1 MSGFAIRNPYFIV
14 VICLIIAVVGVS
26 TLARMPVDMFPAM
39 DIPVV
44 VVATFYNGMPPEQIE
59 ADITSRFERFFTLG
73 AGIEHIESRS
83 LPGVSVIKVFF
94 QPGTNPDSAVT
105 TISNLAMAQL
115 RRLPPGTLPPV
126 VLKFDASSLPVC
138 LVTLK
143 GEGLDETKLHDLA
156 QFQVRNEI
164 AGVQGASVPPP
175 FGGRYR
181 QIMVYADPFKLEA
194 HQLSL
199 MDVVRS
205 VNNANLILPA
215 GDVQIGQLDY
225 NIYTN
230 SQLSTMAEI
239 NQLPVKTV
247 GQAAVRVA
255 DVGIAKDA
263 EQIQTNLV
271 RVDGQRS
278 VYVPVLKQ
286 GGDTNT
292 IAVVDGIKDA
302 VAHLFD
308 VPKELVTK
316 VTFDQSVFVKTAIET
331 LLHEGG
337 IGLLLTSV
345 LILIF
350 LGSMRATLAVFFS
363 IPLSALAAFIALSF
377 GGGSINSMVL
387 GGLALAFSRLID
399 NSVVVLENIY
409 RHLEAGES
417 PAVAAEKGGREVA
430 LPVLSATLTTV
441 VVFFPVTFLYG
452 VSRYLFS
459 ALALAVAFS
468 LFASYAVAMT
478 VVPLFC
484 ARFIKAPAHHGTPS
498 SEVTVTV
505 DHVRSRWNLGDRF
518 NIWFNDRFESF
529 LKMYDRALVIVLRR
543 PVLTLAAFGVVFLA
557 SLSAFP
563 KLGLSFFPRTDSG
576 QFLINLKA
584 PTGTRLA
591 ISESEVIK
599 VEALI
604 RQVVAPQDLDIIV
617 SNIGTAPGFSSIYTS
632 NSGSHTSFV
641 QVSLKEGHKTGSYEY
656 MARVKAR
663 IETELPELRAY
674 FQSGGMVDAVLN
686 LGLPAPIDV
695 QVAGT
700 DMKKAYATANRLAA
714 QIGKIHGV
722 ADVFIPQDIDYP
734 ALQLDV
740 DRTRAGE
747 LGLDQREVVG
757 NLITALTS
765 NQMIAPSY
773 WIDPKNGNDYMLTV
787 QYPETQVQTL
797 NDLRA
802 IPLRGSA
809 SALSSRL
816 DAITSIRRVSAPT
829 EVDHYQLRRTI
840 DIYVRPLEEDLGK
853 IATSIDGVIADTK
866 VPEGLDVTLRGMVQG
881 MRASFTSF
889 ALGLCLALV
898 LLYLILVAQFQSF
911 VDPFL
916 ILVAV
921 PPGLAGVIL
930 TLWVTHTTL
939 NVMSLMGVVML
950 VGIAVS
956 NSILIVEFT
965 RHLRSEGMAVRE
977 AVATACRVRLRPVL
991 MTSLATIIGL
1001 LPMALKLGAGSE
1013 AYAPLAR
1020 AILGGLSLSVA
1031 LTVFLVPAAYV
1042 LVYGERVPGG
1052 SGSQGA
1058 H

>member
-14 VICLIIAVVGVS
+14 VVCLIAAVVGAA
-26 TLARMPVDMFPAM
+26 TLARMPVDMFPSM
-39 DIPVV
+39 KIPVV
-44 VVATFYNGMPPEQIE
+44 VVATFFNGMPPEQIE

-73 AGIEHIESRS
+73 SGIEHIESRS

-94 QPGTNPDSAVT
+94 QPGSDPDSAVT
-105 TISNLAMAQL
+105 TISNLAMANL

-138 LVTLK
+138 LVTVK
-143 GEGLDETKLHDLA
+143 GQGLDETRLRDLA
-156 QFQVRNEI
+156 QFQVRNQI
-164 AGVQGASVPPP
+164 ASVPGASVPPP
-175 FGGRYR
+175 FGGKYR
-181 QIMVYADPFKLEA
+181 QIMVYADPHKLEA

-230 SQLSTMAEI
+230 SQLSGI
-239 NQLPVKTV
+239 SDIDDLPVKTV
-247 GQAAVRVA
+247 GMAPVRVA
-255 DVGIAKDA
+255 DIGFAKDA
-263 EQIQTNLV
+263 QQIQTNVV

-278 VYVPVLKQ
+278 VYVSVLKQ

-302 VAHLFD
+302 LKNLFD
-308 VPKELVTK
+308 VPKELIPQVA
-316 VTFDQSVFVKTAIET
+316 FDQSVFVKTAIET

-337 IGLLLTSV
+337 IGLVLTSV
-345 LILIF
+345 MILIF
-350 LGSMRATLAVFFS
+350 LGSFRATLAVFFS
-363 IPLSALAAFIALSF
+363 IPLSALAAFLLLGL
-377 GGGSINSMVL
+377 GGGSVNSMVL

-417 PAVAAEKGGREVA
+417 PSVAAEKGGREVA
-430 LPVLSATLTTV
+430 LPVLSATLTTA

-452 VSRYLFS
+452 VSRFLFS
-459 ALALAVAFS
+459 ALALAVVLS

-484 ARFIKAPAHHGTPS
+484 ARFIKAPSHHGTPS
-498 SEVTVTV
+498 SEAPVTV
-505 DHVRSRWNLGDRF
+505 DHARNRRTWGDRF
-518 NIWFNDRFESF
+518 NIWFNNRFESV
-529 LKMYDRALVIVLRR
+529 LKVYDRAVGIVLRG
-543 PVLTLAAFGVVFLA
+543 PAITLVAFGVAFLA
-557 SLSAFP
+557 CLALVP
-563 KLGLSFFPRTDSG
+563 KLGISFFPRTDAG
-576 QFLINLKA
+576 QFVINIKA
-584 PTGTRLA
+584 PTGTRIGL
-591 ISESEVIK
+591 SEAEVAK
-599 VEALI
+599 VEALV
-604 RQVVAPQDLDIIV
+604 REVVAPEDLRLII
-617 SNIGTAPGFSSIYTS
+617 SNIGTAAGFSSIYTS
-632 NSGSHTSFV
+632 NSGSHTSFI
-641 QVSLKEGHKTGSYEY
+641 QVNLTDEHKTGSYEY
-656 MARVKAR
+656 MARVKQR
-663 IETELPELRAY
+663 IESELPELSAY
-674 FQSGGMVDAVLN
+674 FSSGGMVDAVLN

-700 DMKKAYATANRLAA
+700 NLKNSFATANCLAA
-714 QIGKIHGV
+714 KIRQIDGV

-734 ALQLDV
+734 ALRLNV
-740 DRTRAGE
+740 DRTRAAE

-787 QYPETQVQTL
+787 QYPENQVRSL
-797 NDLRA
+797 GDLRA
-802 IPLRGSA
+802 IPLRGSG
-809 SALSSRL
+809 SAMPTRL
-816 DAITSIRRVSAPT
+816 DAITQIERAAAPT
-829 EVDHYQLRRTI
+829 EVDHYQLRRTV
-840 DIYVRPLEEDLGK
+840 DIYVRPLHEDLGQ
-853 IATSIDGVIADTK
+853 IANSIDRIVAETK
-866 VPEGLDVTLRGMVQG
+866 APEGLVVTLRGMVQG

-889 ALGLCLALV
+889 GLGLCLAVL
-898 LLYLILVAQFQSF
+898 LLYLILVAQFESF

-916 ILVAV
+916 ILLAV
-921 PPGLAGVIL
+921 PPGIAGVIL
-930 TLWVTHTTL
+930 TLWVSDTTL

-965 RHLRSEGMAVRE
+965 RHLRGEGMGVRE
-977 AVATACRVRLRPVL
+977 AVAVACRVRLRPVL

-1020 AILGGLSLSVA
+1020 AILGGLSVSVV
-1031 LTVFLVPAAYV
+1031 LTVFLVPAAYL
-1042 LVYGERVPGG
+1042 LVHRDRQQPITE
-1052 SGSQGA
+1052 
-1058 H
+1058 

>member
-1 MSGFAIRNPYFIV
+1 MSRFAIRNPYFIV
-14 VICLIIAVVGVS
+14 VVCLVIAVVGATS
-26 TLARMPVDMFPAM
+26 LARMPVDLFPAM
-39 DIPVV
+39 QIPVV

-73 AGIEHIESRS
+73 SGIEHIESRS

-94 QPGTNPDSAVT
+94 QPGTDSDSAVT

-138 LVTLK
+138 LVTVK
-143 GEGLDETKLHDLA
+143 GEGLDETKLRDLA
-156 QFQVRNEI
+156 QFQVRNQI
-164 AGVQGASVPPP
+164 AGVPGASVPQP

-205 VNNANLILPA
+205 VNNANLILPS

-230 SQLSTMAEI
+230 SQLRGIDEI
-239 NQLPVKTV
+239 NELPVKTV
-247 GQAAVRVA
+247 GLSPVRIA
-255 DVGIAKDA
+255 DIGHAQDA
-263 EQIQTNLV
+263 QQIQLNLV

-278 VYVPVLKQ
+278 VYLPILKQ

-292 IAVVDGIKDA
+292 IAVVDGIKSA
-302 VAHLFD
+302 VGHLVD
-308 VPKELVTK
+308 VPEQLTPQVA
-316 VTFDQSVFVKTAIET
+316 FDQSVFVKTAIET
-331 LLHEGG
+331 LLHEGA
-337 IGLLLTSV
+337 IGLFLTSL

-350 LGSMRATLAVFFS
+350 LGSFRATLAVFFS
-363 IPLSALAAFIALSF
+363 IPLSALATFLALGI
-377 GGGSINSMVL
+377 GGSSINSMVL

-409 RHLEAGES
+409 RHLEMGET
-417 PAVAAEKGGREVA
+417 PAEAAERGGREVA
-430 LPVLSATLTTV
+430 LPVLAATLTTA

-452 VSRYLFS
+452 VSRFLFS
-459 ALALAVAFS
+459 SLALAVVLS
-468 LFASYAVAMT
+468 LFASYAVAMS

-498 SEVTVTV
+498 SELPVTVEHAPKRRT
-505 DHVRSRWNLGDRF
+505 LGERF
-518 NIWFNDRFESF
+518 NVWFNDRFESF
-529 LKMYDRALVIVLRR
+529 LRIYDRAVAMTLWK
-543 PVLTLAAFGVVFLA
+543 PSLTLALFVAAFAA
-557 SLSAFP
+557 SLLLFP
-563 KLGLSFFPRTDSG
+563 QLGLSFFPRTDAA

-584 PTGTRLA
+584 PTGTR
-591 ISESEVIK
+591 ISVTEGEVEK
-599 VEALI
+599 VEKII
-604 RQVVAPQDLDIIV
+604 REEVAPGDLGKIIA
-617 SNIGTAPGFSSIYTS
+617 NIGTQPGFSSIYTT
-632 NSGSHTSFV
+632 NSGPHTAFV
-641 QVSLKEGHKTGSYEY
+641 QVSLKEEHKTGSYEY
-656 MARVKAR
+656 MERMKQR
-663 IETELPELRAY
+663 IENELPELRAY

-686 LGLPAPIDV
+686 LGMPAPIDL
-695 QVAGT
+695 QVGGT
-700 DMKKAYATANRLAA
+700 NLQNAYNIANELAA
-714 QIGKIHGV
+714 RIRKIEGV
-722 ADVFIPQDIDYP
+722 ADVYIPQDIDYP
-734 ALQLDV
+734 ALRLNV
-740 DRTRAGE
+740 ERTRAAE

-787 QYPETQVQTL
+787 QYPEQQVRTVS
-797 NDLRA
+797 DLRA
-802 IPLRGSA
+802 IPLRGTA
-809 SALSSRL
+809 SPVPARL
-816 DAITSIRRVSAPT
+816 DAITSIERTLAPT
-829 EVDHYQLRRTI
+829 EVDHYQLRRAI
-840 DIYVRPLEEDLGK
+840 DVYVRPLGEDLGR
-853 IATSIDGVIADTK
+853 IASSIDSIMKEAK
-866 VPEGLDVTLRGMVQG
+866 VPIGLNLTLRGMVQG
-881 MRASFTSF
+881 MRASFRSF

-898 LLYLILVAQFQSF
+898 LLYLILVAQFRSF
-911 VDPFL
+911 IDPLL
-916 ILVAV
+916 ILIAV
-921 PPGLAGVIL
+921 PPGVSGVIL
-930 TLWVTHTTL
+930 ALWGTDTTL

-965 RHLRSEGMAVRE
+965 RHLREQGMAVRD
-977 AVATACRVRLRPVL
+977 AVAMACRVRLRPVL
-991 MTSLATIIGL
+991 MTSLATILGL

-1020 AILGGLSLSVA
+1020 SILGGLAVSVA

-1042 LVYGERVPGG
+1042 AVYGR
-1052 SGSQGA
+1052 SR
-1058 H
+1058 